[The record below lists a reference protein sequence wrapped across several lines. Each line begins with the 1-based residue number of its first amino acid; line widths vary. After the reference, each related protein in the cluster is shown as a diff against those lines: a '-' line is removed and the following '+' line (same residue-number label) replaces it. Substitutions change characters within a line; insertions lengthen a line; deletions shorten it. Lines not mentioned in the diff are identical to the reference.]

1 MYSYSGIHSIEHALC
16 WLSIRPGH
24 KRMQHCWMIHVAC
37 CWELLR
43 KVWNRS
49 NFYLRANV
57 TNGRNKWLQQWPNNF
72 GSCCIRLH
80 VWSEVM
86 GGSRNFLLG
95 GGGPIFNSERTVEL
109 FLWQITSHR
118 DDDVFLWTSAREV
131 LLCEQRRTDHRRVHC
146 KLKRSV
152 SAPKFQFSP
161 AGQSLVQ
168 PFLEPFEPNLG
179 QKSSIKR
186 LFQPTV
192 GSISALEPNQP

>member
-80 VWSEVM
+80 VWSEVI

-109 FLWQITSHR
+109 FFVANYLS
-118 DDDVFLWTSAREV
+118 
-131 LLCEQRRTDHRRVHC
+131 QRRRRVS
-146 KLKRSV
+146 LN
-152 SAPKFQFSP
+152 
-161 AGQSLVQ
+161 AGRRWRGKYCFASRGEQII
-168 PFLEPFEPNLG
+168 G
-179 QKSSIKR
+179 GY
-186 LFQPTV
+186 TV
-192 GSISALEPNQP
+192 N

>member
-1 MYSYSGIHSIEHALC
+1 MDA
-16 WLSIRPGH
+16 
-24 KRMQHCWMIHVAC
+24 
-37 CWELLR
+37 
-43 KVWNRS
+43 
-49 NFYLRANV
+49 
-57 TNGRNKWLQQWPNNF
+57 TNGCNNGPTISGVVASVCTYGPKSWADPGIF
-72 GSCCIRLH
+72 YWGVEDQSLIQKGLL
-80 VWSEVM
+80 
-86 GGSRNFLLG
+86 NFFCGKLPLTETTTC
-95 GGGPIFNSERTVEL
+95 FFERRSPL
-109 FLWQITSHR
+109 
-118 DDDVFLWTSAREV
+118 AREV

-192 GSISALEPNQP
+192 GPISALEPNQP